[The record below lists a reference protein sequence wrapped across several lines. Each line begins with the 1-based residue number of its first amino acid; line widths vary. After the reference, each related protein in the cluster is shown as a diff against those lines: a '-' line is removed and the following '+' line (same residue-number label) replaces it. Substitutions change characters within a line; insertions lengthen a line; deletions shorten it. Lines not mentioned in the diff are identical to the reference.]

1 MERRASASLWQ
12 ACPDTVL
19 QRRVA
24 MEVAGLAVW
33 GGAQRRTKLTDE
45 QVPLPLSTLALA
57 LPLELGAI
65 GLSHRHYNCRH
76 FSHMKIRT
84 IILSLILLLPFV
96 PSMAQEQ
103 DDEQFMICYE
113 TTKPRFNGGDAN
125 EFSKWVDKHKRYP
138 EEAKKSGI
146 EGRVTTHFTITKEGK
161 LTKVRILRGIHSLL
175 DQEAVRVIESAPQL
189 WEPGKNHKGETE
201 EMSLVFPVVFMLSD
215 EERAQV
221 DSVRSIPFDYGI
233 KERKPSFNGGD
244 ANEFSKWVHEHKI
257 YPEEAKKA
265 GIEGRVYTQFTITKE
280 GKLTNLKL
288 LRGVHP
294 LLDQEAIRVIESAP
308 QIWKPGLNYKGE
320 PIDVNYTFPVLFS
333 LPKE

>member
-1 MERRASASLWQ
+1 MRRWLEPSLLNGASAERR
-12 ACPDTVL
+12 
-19 QRRVA
+19 
-24 MEVAGLAVW
+24 GLDRFDI
-33 GGAQRRTKLTDE
+33 GIGI
-45 QVPLPLSTLALA
+45 A

-76 FSHMKIRT
+76 FGHMRIRA
-84 IILSLILLLPFV
+84 IILSLLLLLPFV

-103 DDEQFMICYE
+103 DTQEAIPMTYIYD
-113 TTKPRFNGGDAN
+113 KPTFNGGDVN
-125 EFSKWVDKHKRYP
+125 EFAKWINEHKCYP
-138 EEAKKSGI
+138 EEAKKAGI
-146 EGRVTTHFTITKEGK
+146 EGRVTTQFTITDEGK
-161 LTKVRILRGIHSLL
+161 LVDVRILRGVHPLL
-175 DQEAVRVIESAPQL
+175 DQEAIRVIESAPQK
-189 WEPGKNHKGETE
+189 WKAGKKAGKPKGMTYT
-201 EMSLVFPVVFMLSD
+201 FPVVFQLS
-215 EERAQV
+215 EMECAQV
-221 DSVRSIPFDYGI
+221 DSLQFIPFDYGI

-265 GIEGRVYTQFTITKE
+265 GIEGRVYTHFTITKE

-288 LRGVHP
+288 LRSVHP

>member
-1 MERRASASLWQ
+1 MRIRA
-12 ACPDTVL
+12 
-19 QRRVA
+19 
-24 MEVAGLAVW
+24 
-33 GGAQRRTKLTDE
+33 
-45 QVPLPLSTLALA
+45 
-57 LPLELGAI
+57 
-65 GLSHRHYNCRH
+65 
-76 FSHMKIRT
+76 
-84 IILSLILLLPFV
+84 IILSLLLLLPFV

-103 DDEQFMICYE
+103 DDEHFMICYE

-161 LTKVRILRGIHSLL
+161 LTKVRILRGIHPLL

-265 GIEGRVYTQFTITKE
+265 GIEGRVYTRFTITKE
-280 GKLTNLKL
+280 GKLTNVKL
-288 LRGVHP
+288 IRGVHP
-294 LLDQEAIRVIESAP
+294 LLDEEAIRVIESAP

-320 PIDVNYTFPVLFS
+320 PIDVNYTFPVLFD